1 MLIVLLDTICYYP
14 AAFKGGKFFRRE
26 ELTMKKEMIVLDAGI
41 DINGNDI
48 EGICCDTMFLPFF

>member
-1 MLIVLLDTICYYP
+1 
-14 AAFKGGKFFRRE
+14 
-26 ELTMKKEMIVLDAGI
+26 MKKEMIVLDAGI